1 MYDSGEHDNVSM
13 KKVSASE
20 DSDSKSA
27 DVNTG
32 NHSSSDSNAG
42 LEDHDEKNADND
54 GTNDQSISKIEDG
67 SSEEGVYLNLEFAL
81 YK

>member
-1 MYDSGEHDNVSM
+1 MYDSDNVSM
-13 KKVSASE
+13 KKVSAPE

-32 NHSSSDSNAG
+32 NHSSSGADSSAG

-54 GTNDQSISKIEDG
+54 GTNDQSISKIEDD

>member
-1 MYDSGEHDNVSM
+1 MLGEPESTKEV
-13 KKVSASE
+13 VAAE

-32 NHSSSDSNAG
+32 NHSSSDSAV
-42 LEDHDEKNADND
+42 LEDHDETNADND
-54 GTNDQSISKIEDG
+54 GTNDQSTSKIEDG

>member
-1 MYDSGEHDNVSM
+1 M
-13 KKVSASE
+13 KKVSAPE

-27 DVNTG
+27 DVNTCTG

-54 GTNDQSISKIEDG
+54 GTNDQSISKIEDD

>member
-1 MYDSGEHDNVSM
+1 MLGEPESTKEVL
-13 KKVSASE
+13 ASE

-54 GTNDQSISKIEDG
+54 GTNDQSISKIEDD